1 MSSWLA
7 ESTRLSSARRGK
19 ARDCRVSPQRW
30 LYWRQPSE
38 PPFQDRCPMSPLP
51 DHAEHV
57 QERAEAA
64 DDATLAAE
72 LRLCMVS
79 GVGPLMRRKLLER
92 FGSAAGVFKAA
103 PSELRDVDGVGPK
116 LVREITAA

>member
-1 MSSWLA
+1 
-7 ESTRLSSARRGK
+7 
-19 ARDCRVSPQRW
+19 
-30 LYWRQPSE
+30 
-38 PPFQDRCPMSPLP
+38 MSPLP

-79 GVGPLMRRKLLER
+79 GVGPLMRKKFPSVQIPSSSSFPPPLTKLLAPATLIKNHSRLYPAFSRSFER
-92 FGSAAGVFKAA
+92 
-103 PSELRDVDGVGPK
+103 R
-116 LVREITAA
+116 